1 MRPVSDPS
9 TPNSVSDSE
18 RFYSDALLRIRRF
31 MVGLGACGVVVCL
44 VRFGRVVAGGFLL
57 GALLAY
63 MNHVWL
69 ERVIDALGERITSGR
84 STERGG
90 VIVARAVLRYA
101 FLAVGA
107 YVIFRVSL
115 AGLFGF
121 LAGVCLTIA
130 ATACEVAV
138 EIYVGLRRGL

>member
-1 MRPVSDPS
+1 M
-9 TPNSVSDSE
+9 SDS
-18 RFYSDALLRIRRF
+18 RSDQFYGEALLRIRRF
-31 MVGLGACGVVVCL
+31 ILVLGVVGLVLCM
-44 VRFGRVVAGGFLL
+44 VRFGRAVAAGFLL
-57 GALLAY
+57 GAVISY
-63 MNHVWL
+63 VNHVWL
-69 ERVIDALGERITSGR
+69 ERVIAGLGERITTGQSR
-84 STERGG
+84 ERGG

-121 LAGVCLTIA
+121 LAGICLTIA
-130 ATACEVAV
+130 AVLCEAAV

>member
-1 MRPVSDPS
+1 MPDTPSD
-9 TPNSVSDSE
+9 
-18 RFYSDALLRIRRF
+18 RFYGDALHRIRRF
-31 MVGLGACGVVVCL
+31 ILVLGVVGLALCL
-44 VRFGRVVAGGFLL
+44 VRFGRIVAAGFLL
-57 GALLAY
+57 GALISY
-63 MNHVWL
+63 VNHVWL
-69 ERVIDALGERITSGR
+69 ERVIAALGERITSGQSR
-84 STERGG
+84 ERGG

-121 LAGVCLTIA
+121 LAGICLTIA
-130 ATACEVAV
+130 AVLCEAAV